1 MLALKIVVAFL
12 FLIFALFVIFEI
24 KFSKGSEKENADIL
38 LILGCRV
45 KGDKAEE
52 TLAMR
57 IEKATEYLLKNKS
70 TIAIACGGIVHDD
83 QTKSEAEVIRDTL
96 VSNAV
101 ESERIILED
110 KSLTTMQNF
119 INTKKIIESMKD
131 ISAPSVAVLSSEFH
145 LLRAL
150 LLARRCKFKIDFTV
164 AANSPKDKKIKNYLR
179 ELVLIPIVYFTK
191 RR

>member
-1 MLALKIVVAFL
+1 MLALKIIVV
-12 FLIFALFVIFEI
+12 FLISVLLLLIIAEI

-45 KGDKAEE
+45 RGDKAEE
-52 TLAMR
+52 TLSMR
-57 IEKATEYLLKNKS
+57 IEKATEYLLKNKNS
-70 TIAIACGGIVHDD
+70 LAIACGGIVHDD
-83 QTKSEAEVIRDTL
+83 QTKSEAEVIKDTL
-96 VSNAV
+96 VANGV

-119 INTKKIIESMKD
+119 LNAKKIIQKQKD
-131 ISAPSVAVLSSEFH
+131 IKALSVAVLSSEFH

-150 LLARRCKFKIDFTV
+150 LLARRCKFKVDFTV

-191 RR
+191 RS

>member
-1 MLALKIVVAFL
+1 MLVLKIIAAFL
-12 FLIFALFVIFEI
+12 ILIFSLFVIFEI
-24 KFSKGSEKENADIL
+24 KFSKGNEKENADIL

-45 KGDKAEE
+45 KGGHAEE
-52 TLAMR
+52 TLSMR

-70 TIAIACGGIVHDD
+70 TLAIACGGIVHDD
-83 QTKSEAEVIRDTL
+83 QTKSEAKVIKDTL
-96 VSNAV
+96 VANGV
-101 ESERIILED
+101 ESERVVLED

-119 INTKKIIESMKD
+119 LNAKKIIETEKD
-131 ISAPSVAVLSSEFH
+131 IKTLSVAVLSSEFH

-179 ELVLIPIVYFTK
+179 EFVLIPIVYFTK
-191 RR
+191 RS